1 MSTTV
6 DTTAATA
13 VPKERTPLRPARIL
27 LHVFLGG
34 AALAWLAPL
43 LWALYAAMRPY
54 GETSE
59 KGYVSW
65 PDKLSLDNFT
75 NAFTQSD
82 MTHYFV
88 NTLIIAVP
96 AVLLTLFLSSM
107 VAFYVS
113 RFDFRVNIFL
123 LLVFTAGNL
132 LPQQVII
139 TPLYRLY
146 LLIDIPGITMSGKL
160 YDSAL
165 GLVLI
170 HVAFQSGFC
179 AFVLSNYMRSLPH
192 ELTEAALVD
201 GASVW
206 RLYWQIVLP
215 LCRPAMAALATL
227 LSIWI
232 YNDFFWAL
240 VLISTGENMPIT
252 SALNNL
258 SGQYFTDPNLV
269 AAGCPPHRDPHTG
282 RVLRAPAAV
291 RQWSDPGRQQGLTA
305 RPAAHSV
312 KEKLSCT
319 TPSPTWSP
327 CPWTPVRHGSTR
339 RAGSPGAPAAPTPST
354 RPRTVRPTTT
364 GRRSAIARVS
374 PPPCG
379 TFQER
384 ACWPSTRA
392 TAHRSAS
399 GPPPTPYVRS
409 RPSVWWYGTGSPR

>member
-6 DTTAATA
+6 MTK
-13 VPKERTPLRPARIL
+13 PRTPVRPARIL
-27 LHVFLGG
+27 LHVFLAG
-34 AALAWLAPL
+34 ASLAWLAPL
-43 LWALYAAMRPY
+43 LWALYSAMRPY
-54 GETSE
+54 AETSE

-65 PDKLSLDNFT
+65 PDKLTFDNFT

-82 MTHYFV
+82 MGHYFV
-88 NTLIIAVP
+88 NTMIIAVP
-96 AVLLTLFLSSM
+96 AVLVTLFLSSM

-113 RFDFRVNIFL
+113 RFDFRINLFL

-146 LLIDIPGITMSGKL
+146 LLIDLPGITMSGKL

-206 RLYWQIVLP
+206 RMYWQIVLP

-258 SGQYFTDPNLV
+258 TGAYFTDPNLV
-269 AAGCPPHRDPHTG
+269 AAGALLTAIPTLIVYF
-282 RVLRAPAAV
+282 VLQ
-291 RQWSDPGRQQGLTA
+291 RQFVSGLT
-305 RPAAHSV
+305 
-312 KEKLSCT
+312 L
-319 TPSPTWSP
+319 
-327 CPWTPVRHGSTR
+327 
-339 RAGSPGAPAAPTPST
+339 GANK
-354 RPRTVRPTTT
+354 
-364 GRRSAIARVS
+364 G
-374 PPPCG
+374 
-379 TFQER
+379 
-384 ACWPSTRA
+384 
-392 TAHRSAS
+392 
-399 GPPPTPYVRS
+399 
-409 RPSVWWYGTGSPR
+409 

>member
-1 MSTTV
+1 MSAPTL
-6 DTTAATA
+6 AAGGRA
-13 VPKERTPLRPARIL
+13 RRAPVRPARVL
-27 LHVFLGG
+27 LHVFL
-34 AALAWLAPL
+34 ACTALAWLAPL
-43 LWALYAAMRPY
+43 LWAMFSALRPY
-54 GETSE
+54 GETSA

-65 PDKLSLDNFT
+65 PDTLNFDNFK
-75 NAFTQSD
+75 NAFEQSD

-88 NTLIIAVP
+88 NTLLIAVP

-113 RFDFRVNIFL
+113 RFDFRLNLSL

-132 LPQQVII
+132 LPQQVVI
-139 TPLYRLY
+139 TPLYRMY
-146 LLIDIPGITMSGKL
+146 LLTDLPGITASGKL

-206 RLYWQIVLP
+206 RLYWQITLP
-215 LCRPAMAALATL
+215 LCKPAMAALATL

-258 SGQYFTDPNLV
+258 SGEYFTDPNLV
-269 AAGCPPHRDPHTG
+269 ASGALLTAIPTL
-282 RVLRAPAAV
+282 VVYFALQ
-291 RQWSDPGRQQGLTA
+291 RQFVSGLT
-305 RPAAHSV
+305 
-312 KEKLSCT
+312 L
-319 TPSPTWSP
+319 
-327 CPWTPVRHGSTR
+327 
-339 RAGSPGAPAAPTPST
+339 GANKS
-354 RPRTVRPTTT
+354 
-364 GRRSAIARVS
+364 
-374 PPPCG
+374 
-379 TFQER
+379 
-384 ACWPSTRA
+384 
-392 TAHRSAS
+392 
-399 GPPPTPYVRS
+399 
-409 RPSVWWYGTGSPR
+409 

>member
-1 MSTTV
+1 MST
-6 DTTAATA
+6 ASA
-13 VPKERTPLRPARIL
+13 PGRRRTPVRPARIL
-27 LHVFLGG
+27 LHVFLAG

-43 LWALYAAMRPY
+43 LWAMYAAMRPY
-54 GETSE
+54 AETSA

-75 NAFTQSD
+75 DAFEQSD
-82 MTHYFV
+82 MMHYFG
-88 NTLIIAVP
+88 NTLLVAIP
-96 AVLLTLFLSSM
+96 AVLLTLFLSSC

-113 RFDFRVNIFL
+113 RFDFRVNLFL

-132 LPQQVII
+132 LPQQVVI

-146 LLIDIPGITMSGKL
+146 LLVDLPGVTASGKL

-215 LCRPAMAALATL
+215 LCKPAMAALATL

-232 YNDFFWAL
+232 YNDFFWAI

-269 AAGCPPHRDPHTG
+269 AAGALLTAIPTLIVYF
-282 RVLRAPAAV
+282 VLQ
-291 RQWSDPGRQQGLTA
+291 RQFVSGLT
-305 RPAAHSV
+305 
-312 KEKLSCT
+312 L
-319 TPSPTWSP
+319 
-327 CPWTPVRHGSTR
+327 
-339 RAGSPGAPAAPTPST
+339 GANK
-354 RPRTVRPTTT
+354 
-364 GRRSAIARVS
+364 G
-374 PPPCG
+374 
-379 TFQER
+379 
-384 ACWPSTRA
+384 
-392 TAHRSAS
+392 
-399 GPPPTPYVRS
+399 
-409 RPSVWWYGTGSPR
+409 

>member
-6 DTTAATA
+6 MTK
-13 VPKERTPLRPARIL
+13 VRTPVRPARIL
-27 LHVFLGG
+27 LHVFLAG
-34 AALAWLAPL
+34 ASLAWLAPL
-43 LWALYAAMRPY
+43 LWALYSAMRPY
-54 GETSE
+54 AETSE

-65 PDKLSLDNFT
+65 PDKLTFDNFT

-82 MTHYFV
+82 MGHYFV
-88 NTLIIAVP
+88 NTMIIAVP
-96 AVLLTLFLSSM
+96 AVLVTLFLSSM

-113 RFDFRVNIFL
+113 RFDFRINLFL

-146 LLIDIPGITMSGKL
+146 LLIDLPGITMSGKL

-206 RLYWQIVLP
+206 RMYWQIVLP

-258 SGQYFTDPNLV
+258 TGAYFTDPNLV
-269 AAGCPPHRDPHTG
+269 AAGALLTAIPTLIVYF
-282 RVLRAPAAV
+282 VLQ
-291 RQWSDPGRQQGLTA
+291 RQFVSGLT
-305 RPAAHSV
+305 
-312 KEKLSCT
+312 L
-319 TPSPTWSP
+319 
-327 CPWTPVRHGSTR
+327 
-339 RAGSPGAPAAPTPST
+339 GANK
-354 RPRTVRPTTT
+354 
-364 GRRSAIARVS
+364 G
-374 PPPCG
+374 
-379 TFQER
+379 
-384 ACWPSTRA
+384 
-392 TAHRSAS
+392 
-399 GPPPTPYVRS
+399 
-409 RPSVWWYGTGSPR
+409 

>member
-1 MSTTV
+1 MSGTTV
-6 DTTAATA
+6 PSKRRA
-13 VPKERTPLRPARIL
+13 PIRPARVL
-27 LHVFLGG
+27 LHVFLAGT
-34 AALAWLAPL
+34 ALAWLAPL
-43 LWALYAAMRPY
+43 LWAVFSALRPY
-54 GETSE
+54 SETSA

-65 PDKLSLDNFT
+65 PDTLNFDNFT
-75 NAFTQSD
+75 HAFEQSD
-82 MTHYFV
+82 MTHYFG
-88 NTLIIAVP
+88 NTLIIAIP
-96 AVLLTLFLSSM
+96 AVLLTLFLSSC

-113 RFDFRVNIFL
+113 RFDFRVNLAL

-146 LLIDIPGITMSGKL
+146 LLTDLPGVTASGKL

-206 RLYWQIVLP
+206 RLYWQITLP
-215 LCRPAMAALATL
+215 LCKPAMAALATL

-269 AAGCPPHRDPHTG
+269 AAGALLTAIPTLVVYF
-282 RVLRAPAAV
+282 VLQ
-291 RQWSDPGRQQGLTA
+291 RQFVSGLT
-305 RPAAHSV
+305 
-312 KEKLSCT
+312 L
-319 TPSPTWSP
+319 
-327 CPWTPVRHGSTR
+327 GSSK
-339 RAGSPGAPAAPTPST
+339 G
-354 RPRTVRPTTT
+354 
-364 GRRSAIARVS
+364 
-374 PPPCG
+374 
-379 TFQER
+379 
-384 ACWPSTRA
+384 
-392 TAHRSAS
+392 
-399 GPPPTPYVRS
+399 
-409 RPSVWWYGTGSPR
+409 

>member
-1 MSTTV
+1 MSTATV
-6 DTTAATA
+6 PSTAATA
-13 VPKERTPLRPARIL
+13 SKTAKTAKKRGPVRPGRVL
-27 LHVFLGG
+27 LHVVLVTM
-34 AALAWLAPL
+34 ALAWLAPL
-43 LWALYAAMRPY
+43 LWAIYAALRPY
-54 GETSE
+54 AETSE
-59 KGYVSW
+59 KGYVSL
-65 PDKLSLDNFT
+65 PDTLNFDNFT

-88 NTLIIAVP
+88 NTLVIAVP

-113 RFDFRVNIFL
+113 RFDFRVNLAL

-146 LLIDIPGITMSGKL
+146 LLVDLPGITMSGKL

-179 AFVLSNYMRSLPH
+179 AFVLSNYMKMLPH

-206 RLYWQIVLP
+206 RLYWQITLP
-215 LCRPAMAALATL
+215 LCKPAMAALATL

-269 AAGCPPHRDPHTG
+269 AAGALLTAIPTLI
-282 RVLRAPAAV
+282 VYFLLQ
-291 RQWSDPGRQQGLTA
+291 RQFVSGLT
-305 RPAAHSV
+305 
-312 KEKLSCT
+312 L
-319 TPSPTWSP
+319 
-327 CPWTPVRHGSTR
+327 
-339 RAGSPGAPAAPTPST
+339 GANK
-354 RPRTVRPTTT
+354 
-364 GRRSAIARVS
+364 G
-374 PPPCG
+374 
-379 TFQER
+379 
-384 ACWPSTRA
+384 
-392 TAHRSAS
+392 
-399 GPPPTPYVRS
+399 
-409 RPSVWWYGTGSPR
+409 

>member
-1 MSTTV
+1 MSTI
-6 DTTAATA
+6 A
-13 VPKERTPLRPARIL
+13 VRRRAPIRPGRVL
-27 LHVFLGG
+27 LHVVL
-34 AALAWLAPL
+34 ATMALAWLAPL
-43 LWALYAAMRPY
+43 AWAIYAALRPY
-54 GETSE
+54 AETSE
-59 KGYVSW
+59 KGYVSL
-65 PDKLSLDNFT
+65 PDTLNLDNFT
-75 NAFTQSD
+75 DAFTQSD

-88 NTLIIAVP
+88 NTLVIAVP

-113 RFDFRVNIFL
+113 RFDFRVNLAL

-139 TPLYRLY
+139 TPLYRMY
-146 LLIDIPGITMSGKL
+146 LLVDLPGITMSGKL

-179 AFVLSNYMRSLPH
+179 AFVLSNYMKMLPH

-206 RLYWQIVLP
+206 RLYWQITLP

-269 AAGCPPHRDPHTG
+269 AAGALLTAIPTLI
-282 RVLRAPAAV
+282 VYFLLQ
-291 RQWSDPGRQQGLTA
+291 RQFVSGLT
-305 RPAAHSV
+305 
-312 KEKLSCT
+312 L
-319 TPSPTWSP
+319 
-327 CPWTPVRHGSTR
+327 
-339 RAGSPGAPAAPTPST
+339 GANK
-354 RPRTVRPTTT
+354 
-364 GRRSAIARVS
+364 G
-374 PPPCG
+374 
-379 TFQER
+379 
-384 ACWPSTRA
+384 
-392 TAHRSAS
+392 
-399 GPPPTPYVRS
+399 
-409 RPSVWWYGTGSPR
+409 

>member
-1 MSTTV
+1 MS
-6 DTTAATA
+6 APNA
-13 VPKERTPLRPARIL
+13 VLPRTGPRIRPARL
-27 LHVFLGG
+27 VLHLFLAGT
-34 AALAWLAPL
+34 ALAWLAPL
-43 LWALYAAMRPY
+43 LWALYAALRPY
-54 GETSE
+54 SETST
-59 KGYVSW
+59 KGYVSL

-75 NAFTQSD
+75 NAFTQSG
-82 MTHYFV
+82 MTHYFI
-88 NTLIIAVP
+88 NTLLIAVP
-96 AVLLTLFLSSM
+96 AVLLTLFLSSC

-113 RFDFRVNIFL
+113 RFDFRINLSL

-146 LLIDIPGITMSGKL
+146 LLVDLPGITASGKL

-232 YNDFFWAL
+232 YNDFFWAV

-252 SALNNL
+252 SALKNL

-269 AAGCPPHRDPHTG
+269 AAGALLTAIPTLI
-282 RVLRAPAAV
+282 VYFALQ
-291 RQWSDPGRQQGLTA
+291 RQFVSGLT
-305 RPAAHSV
+305 
-312 KEKLSCT
+312 L
-319 TPSPTWSP
+319 
-327 CPWTPVRHGSTR
+327 
-339 RAGSPGAPAAPTPST
+339 GANK
-354 RPRTVRPTTT
+354 
-364 GRRSAIARVS
+364 G
-374 PPPCG
+374 
-379 TFQER
+379 
-384 ACWPSTRA
+384 
-392 TAHRSAS
+392 
-399 GPPPTPYVRS
+399 
-409 RPSVWWYGTGSPR
+409 

>member
-6 DTTAATA
+6 ATK
-13 VPKERTPLRPARIL
+13 PRTPVRPARIL
-27 LHVFLGG
+27 LHLFLAG
-34 AALAWLAPL
+34 ASLAWLAPL
-43 LWALYAAMRPY
+43 AWALYSAMRPY
-54 GETSE
+54 AETSE

-65 PDKLSLDNFT
+65 PDTLNFDNFT

-82 MTHYFV
+82 MSHYFV
-88 NTLIIAVP
+88 NTMIIAVP

-113 RFDFRVNIFL
+113 RFDFRLNIAL

-146 LLIDIPGITMSGKL
+146 LLIDLPGITMSGKL

-206 RLYWQIVLP
+206 RMYWQIVLP

-258 SGQYFTDPNLV
+258 TGAYFTDPNLV
-269 AAGCPPHRDPHTG
+269 AAGALLTAIPTLIVYF
-282 RVLRAPAAV
+282 VLQ
-291 RQWSDPGRQQGLTA
+291 RQFVSGLT
-305 RPAAHSV
+305 
-312 KEKLSCT
+312 L
-319 TPSPTWSP
+319 
-327 CPWTPVRHGSTR
+327 
-339 RAGSPGAPAAPTPST
+339 GANK
-354 RPRTVRPTTT
+354 
-364 GRRSAIARVS
+364 G
-374 PPPCG
+374 
-379 TFQER
+379 
-384 ACWPSTRA
+384 
-392 TAHRSAS
+392 
-399 GPPPTPYVRS
+399 
-409 RPSVWWYGTGSPR
+409 

>member
-1 MSTTV
+1 MSTV
-6 DTTAATA
+6 SALG
-13 VPKERTPLRPARIL
+13 KQRTSVRPARIL
-27 LHVFLGG
+27 LHVFLAG

-43 LWALYAAMRPY
+43 LWAIYAALRPY
-54 GETSE
+54 SETSE

-65 PDKLSLDNFT
+65 PDTLTFENFT

-88 NTLIIAVP
+88 NTLIVSVP

-113 RFDFRVNIFL
+113 RFDFRINLFL

-146 LLIDIPGITMSGKL
+146 LLIDLPGITMSGKL

-206 RLYWQIVLP
+206 RMYWQIVLP

-258 SGQYFTDPNLV
+258 SGQFFTDNNLV
-269 AAGCPPHRDPHTG
+269 AAGALLTAIPTLI
-282 RVLRAPAAV
+282 VYFLLQ
-291 RQWSDPGRQQGLTA
+291 RQFVGGLT
-305 RPAAHSV
+305 
-312 KEKLSCT
+312 L
-319 TPSPTWSP
+319 
-327 CPWTPVRHGSTR
+327 
-339 RAGSPGAPAAPTPST
+339 GANK
-354 RPRTVRPTTT
+354 
-364 GRRSAIARVS
+364 G
-374 PPPCG
+374 
-379 TFQER
+379 
-384 ACWPSTRA
+384 
-392 TAHRSAS
+392 
-399 GPPPTPYVRS
+399 
-409 RPSVWWYGTGSPR
+409 